1 MKDNHLGT
9 VSYIAVFSLFPFRTK
24 THQINLKQNQFNGG
38 TNAYTLNKTGA
49 RKAKMWSL
57 TSAPVWQKVKL
68 EDDSE
73 RWKFA
78 FNILFC
84 SFALNFV
91 SMSYNSSRTIWMVGI
106 FSGYSLLILYARLGL
121 RKCVLNIIMI
131 IFGITSY

>member
-1 MKDNHLGT
+1 M
-9 VSYIAVFSLFPFRTK
+9 VEQ
-24 THQINLKQNQFNGG
+24 THTHSIRSEPEKP
-38 TNAYTLNKTGA
+38 KCGA
-49 RKAKMWSL
+49 DVK
-57 TSAPVWQKVKL
+57 VWQKVKL

-84 SFALNFV
+84 SFALSFV

-106 FSGYSLLILYARLGL
+106 FCGYSLLVLYARLGL
-121 RKCVLNIIMI
+121 RKFVWNIIMI

>member
-24 THQINLKQNQFNGG
+24 THQINLKQKQFNGG
-38 TNAYTLNKTGA
+38 TNTHTNSIRPEPEKPKCGA
-49 RKAKMWSL
+49 DVK
-57 TSAPVWQKVKL
+57 VWQRAKL
-68 EDDSE
+68 GDDSE

-78 FNILFC
+78 FNTLFC
-84 SFALNFV
+84 SFALSFA

-106 FSGYSLLILYARLGL
+106 FCGYSLLVLYARLGL

-131 IFGITSY
+131 IFGITSH